1 MQINFEINKFYTN
14 FVSKLGFMKN
24 DFNRIILTQL
34 QQPVNPQTNK
44 VIILLGARRTGKT
57 YILNK
62 LKNRIKNTL
71 FLNGDDYKTTTL
83 LQNKTIEE
91 YKKIIGNSKIF
102 IIDEAQNIEN
112 IGHIL
117 KIMHDNIPSLKII
130 ATGSSAFD
138 LSNKLGEPLTG
149 RKKTIRIFPMAQA
162 ELSEYENYFET
173 YERLSERLL
182 YGSYPEIFH
191 YNNFDEKREYL
202 NELINSY
209 LLKDILILDNI
220 KNSDKLLNIL
230 KLLSFQVGSE
240 VSLNEIAGKI
250 GISKNTVERYIDLL
264 KKVFV
269 IFEVKAYSNNKRKEI
284 SKMSRYYFADNGV
297 RNAIINNFNDIDFRN
312 DIGQLWENYIISER
326 VKYLSYN
333 KIFAETYFWRTY
345 SQQEI
350 DWIEQIDEKLDAYE
364 IKYTKKKVKIPPQW
378 QKHYQ
383 NSTFKL
389 INRDNYLDFIM

>member
-1 MQINFEINKFYTN
+1 
-14 FVSKLGFMKN
+14 MKN
-24 DFNRIILTQL
+24 DFNRKILTEL
-34 QQPVNPQTNK
+34 IKPVNKQTNK

-57 YILNK
+57 YILSKLRNK
-62 LKNRIKNTL
+62 VKNTL
-71 FLNGDDYKTTTL
+71 FLNGDDYKTTRL
-83 LQNKTIEE
+83 LQNKTTEE

-117 KIMHDNIPSLKII
+117 KIIYDNIPDLKII

-149 RKKTIRIFPMAQA
+149 RKKTIRIFPMAQS

-173 YERLSERLL
+173 YERFPERLL

-191 YNNFDEKREYL
+191 YKSYDEKREYL
-202 NELINSY
+202 YELINSY

-220 KNSDKLLNIL
+220 KNSDKLFNIL

-269 IFEVKAYSNNKRKEI
+269 IFEIKAFSNNKRNEI

-297 RNAIINNFNDIDFRN
+297 RNAVINNFNDIDLRN

-333 KIFAETYFWRTY
+333 KIFAETFFWRTY

-350 DWIEQIDEKLDAYE
+350 DWIEEIDDKLDAYE
-364 IKYTKKKVKIPPQW
+364 IKYTKKKIKIPPQW
-378 QKHYQ
+378 QKNYR

-389 INRDNYLDFIM
+389 INKDNYLEFIM

>member
-1 MQINFEINKFYTN
+1 
-14 FVSKLGFMKN
+14 MKN
-24 DFNRIILTQL
+24 DFNRTILSQL
-34 QQPVNPQTNK
+34 QQPVYPKTNK

-57 YILNK
+57 YILSK
-62 LKNRIKNTL
+62 LKSNVRNTL
-71 FLNGDDYKTTTL
+71 FLNGDDYKTTAL

-91 YKKIIGNSKIF
+91 YKKIIGNNKVF

-117 KIMHDNIPSLKII
+117 KIIHDNIPELKII

-138 LSNKLGEPLTG
+138 LSNKLGESLTG
-149 RKKTIRIFPMAQA
+149 RKKTFRIFPMAQA

-173 YERLSERLL
+173 YERLPERLL

-191 YNNFDEKREYL
+191 YKSYDEKREYL
-202 NELINSY
+202 YELINSY

-230 KLLSFQVGSE
+230 KLLSFQTGSE

-297 RNAIINNFNDIDFRN
+297 RNAVINNFNDIDLRN
-312 DIGQLWENYIISER
+312 DIGQLWKNYIISER
-326 VKYLSYN
+326 VKHLSYN
-333 KIFAETYFWRTY
+333 KIFADTYFWRTY

-350 DWIEQIDEKLDAYE
+350 DWIEEIDGKLDAYE
-364 IKYTKKKVKIPPQW
+364 IKYNKKKVKIPPQW
-378 QKHYQ
+378 QKNYQ

>member
-1 MQINFEINKFYTN
+1 MA
-14 FVSKLGFMKN
+14 N
-24 DFNRIILTQL
+24 DFNRKILTEL
-34 QQPVNPQTNK
+34 LKPVNPETNK

-57 YILNK
+57 YILTKLRNK
-62 LKNRIKNTL
+62 VKNTL
-71 FLNGDDYKTTTL
+71 FLNGDDFKTTNL

-91 YKKIIGNSKIF
+91 YKKIIGNNKIF
-102 IIDEAQNIEN
+102 IIDEAQNIKN

-117 KIMHDNIPSLKII
+117 KVMHDNIPELKII

-149 RKKTIRIFPMAQA
+149 RKKTIRIFPMAQI
-162 ELSEYENYFET
+162 ELAEYENYFET
-173 YERLSERLL
+173 YEHLPERLL

-191 YNNFDEKREYL
+191 YKSYDEKREYL
-202 NELINSY
+202 YELINSY
-209 LLKDILILDNI
+209 LFKDILILDNI

-230 KLLSFQVGSE
+230 KLLSFQVGGE

-269 IFEVKAYSNNKRKEI
+269 IFEIKAYSNNKRKEI

-297 RNAIINNFNDIDFRN
+297 RNAVINNFNEIDMRS

-326 VKYLSYN
+326 VKLLSYN
-333 KIFAETYFWRTY
+333 KIYADTYFWRTY

-350 DWIEQIDEKLDAYE
+350 DWIEHIDDKLDAYE
-364 IKYTKKKVKIPPQW
+364 IKYSKNKIKIPPQW

-383 NSTFKL
+383 NSSFKL
-389 INRDNYLDFIM
+389 INKDNYLDFITEV

>member
-1 MQINFEINKFYTN
+1 
-14 FVSKLGFMKN
+14 MKN
-24 DFNRIILTQL
+24 DFNRTIMSLL
-34 QQPVNPQTNK
+34 QQPVYPKTNK

-57 YILNK
+57 YILSK
-62 LKNRIKNTL
+62 LKSNVRNTL
-71 FLNGDDYKTTTL
+71 FLNGDDYKTTAL

-91 YKKIIGNSKIF
+91 YKKIIGNNKIF

-112 IGHIL
+112 IGHIF
-117 KIMHDNIPSLKII
+117 KIIHDNIPELKII

-138 LSNKLGEPLTG
+138 LSNKLGDPLTG
-149 RKKTIRIFPMAQA
+149 RKKTFRIFPMAQA

-173 YERLSERLL
+173 YERLPERLL

-191 YNNFDEKREYL
+191 YKSYDEKREYL
-202 NELINSY
+202 YELINSY

-230 KLLSFQVGSE
+230 KLLSFQTGSE

-297 RNAIINNFNDIDFRN
+297 RNAVINNFNDIDLRN

-326 VKYLSYN
+326 VKHLSYN
-333 KIFAETYFWRTY
+333 KIFADTHFWRTY

-350 DWIEQIDEKLDAYE
+350 DWIEEIDGKLDAYE

-378 QKHYQ
+378 QKNYQ

>member
-1 MQINFEINKFYTN
+1 MSI
-14 FVSKLGFMKN
+14 MKN
-24 DFNRIILTQL
+24 DFNRIVLTQL
-34 QQPVNPQTNK
+34 LQPVNPQTNK

-71 FLNGDDYKTTTL
+71 FLNGDDFKTATL

-91 YKKIIGNSKIF
+91 YKKIIGNNKIF
-102 IIDEAQNIEN
+102 IIDEAQNIKN

-117 KIMHDNIPSLKII
+117 KVIHDNIPGLKII

-138 LSNKLGEPLTG
+138 LTNKLGEPLTG

-173 YERLSERLL
+173 YERLPERLL

-297 RNAIINNFNDIDFRN
+297 RNAVINNFNDIDFRN

-326 VKYLSYN
+326 VKYLSYY

-350 DWIEQIDEKLDAYE
+350 DWIEEIDGKLNAYE
-364 IKYTKKKVKIPPQW
+364 IKYTKKKAKIPPQW
-378 QKHYQ
+378 QKYYQ

-389 INRDNYLDFIM
+389 INRDNYLEFIM

>member
-1 MQINFEINKFYTN
+1 
-14 FVSKLGFMKN
+14 MKN
-24 DFNRIILTQL
+24 DFNRTILSQL
-34 QQPVNPQTNK
+34 QQPVYPKTNK

-57 YILNK
+57 YILSK
-62 LKNRIKNTL
+62 LKSNVRNTL
-71 FLNGDDYKTTTL
+71 FLNGDDYKTTAL

-91 YKKIIGNSKIF
+91 YKKIIGNNKVF

-117 KIMHDNIPSLKII
+117 KIIHDNIPELKII

-149 RKKTIRIFPMAQA
+149 RKKTFRIFPMAQA

-173 YERLSERLL
+173 YERLPERLL

-191 YNNFDEKREYL
+191 YKSYDEKREYL
-202 NELINSY
+202 YELINSY

-230 KLLSFQVGSE
+230 KLLSFQTGSE

-297 RNAIINNFNDIDFRN
+297 RNAVINNFNDIDLRN
-312 DIGQLWENYIISER
+312 DIGQLWKNYIISER
-326 VKYLSYN
+326 VKHLSYN
-333 KIFAETYFWRTY
+333 KIFADTYFWRTY

-350 DWIEQIDEKLDAYE
+350 DWIEEIDGKLDAYE

-378 QKHYQ
+378 QKNYQ

>member
-1 MQINFEINKFYTN
+1 MR
-14 FVSKLGFMKN
+14 S
-24 DFNRIILTQL
+24 DFNRHILTEL
-34 QQPVNPQTNK
+34 LKPVNPQTNK

-57 YILNK
+57 YILSK
-62 LKNRIKNTL
+62 LQKKVKNIL
-71 FLNGDDYKTTTL
+71 FLNGDNYKTTVL
-83 LQNKTIEE
+83 LKNKTIEE
-91 YKKIIGNSKIF
+91 YKKIIGNNKIF

-117 KIMHDNIPSLKII
+117 KVIHDNIPKLKII

-138 LSNKLGEPLTG
+138 LANKLGEPLTG
-149 RKKTIRIFPMAQA
+149 RKKTIRMFPMAQA

-173 YERLSERLL
+173 HERLPERLL

-191 YNNFDEKREYL
+191 YQSYDEKREYL

-220 KNSDKLLNIL
+220 KNSDKLVNIL
-230 KLLSFQVGSE
+230 KLLAFQVGGE

-269 IFEVKAYSNNKRKEI
+269 IFEIKAFSNNKRKEI

-297 RNAIINNFNDIDFRN
+297 RNAVINNFNDIDLRN

-333 KIFAETYFWRTY
+333 KVFADTHFWRTY

-350 DWIEQIDEKLDAYE
+350 DWIELKDGKIDAYE

-378 QKHYQ
+378 QKYYQ

-389 INRDNYLDFIM
+389 INKDNYLDFIM

>member
-1 MQINFEINKFYTN
+1 M
-14 FVSKLGFMKN
+14 GR
-24 DFNRIILTQL
+24 DFGRNILTEL
-34 QQPVNPQTNK
+34 LKPVNQQTNK

-57 YILNK
+57 YILTKLRNK
-62 LKNRIKNTL
+62 VKNTL
-71 FLNGDDYKTTTL
+71 FLNGDDYKTTNL

-91 YKKIIGNSKIF
+91 YKKIIGNNKIF

-117 KIMHDNIPSLKII
+117 KVMHDNIPGLKII

-149 RKKTIRIFPMAQA
+149 RKKTIRIFPMAQS
-162 ELSEYENYFET
+162 ELSAYENYFET
-173 YERLSERLL
+173 YEHLPERLL

-191 YNNFDEKREYL
+191 YKSYNEKREYL
-202 NELINSY
+202 YELINSY
-209 LLKDILILDNI
+209 LLKDILVLDNI

-230 KLLSFQVGSE
+230 KLLSFQVGGE

-269 IFEVKAYSNNKRKEI
+269 IFEIKAFSNNKRKEI

-297 RNAIINNFNDIDFRN
+297 RNAVINNFNEIDMRN

-326 VKYLSYN
+326 VKLLSYN
-333 KIFAETYFWRTY
+333 KIYADTYFWRTY

-350 DWIEQIDEKLDAYE
+350 DWIEQIDDKLDAYE

-383 NSTFKL
+383 NSSFKL
-389 INRDNYLDFIM
+389 INKDNYLDFIAEI

>member
-1 MQINFEINKFYTN
+1 
-14 FVSKLGFMKN
+14 MKN
-24 DFNRIILTQL
+24 DFNRTILSQL
-34 QQPVNPQTNK
+34 QQPVYPKTNK

-57 YILNK
+57 YILSK
-62 LKNRIKNTL
+62 LKSNVRNTL
-71 FLNGDDYKTTTL
+71 FLNGDDYKTTAL

-91 YKKIIGNSKIF
+91 YKKIIGNNKVF

-117 KIMHDNIPSLKII
+117 KIIHDNIPELKII

-138 LSNKLGEPLTG
+138 LSNKLGESLTG
-149 RKKTIRIFPMAQA
+149 RKKTFRIFPMAQA

-173 YERLSERLL
+173 YERLPERLL

-191 YNNFDEKREYL
+191 YKSYDEKREYL
-202 NELINSY
+202 YELINSY

-230 KLLSFQVGSE
+230 KLLSFQTGSE

-297 RNAIINNFNDIDFRN
+297 RNAVINNFNDIDLRN
-312 DIGQLWENYIISER
+312 DIGQLWKNYIISER
-326 VKYLSYN
+326 VKHLSYN
-333 KIFAETYFWRTY
+333 KIFADTYFWRTY

-350 DWIEQIDEKLDAYE
+350 DWIEEIDGKLDAYE

-378 QKHYQ
+378 QKNYQ

>member
-1 MQINFEINKFYTN
+1 MMRSDY
-14 FVSKLGFMKN
+14 
-24 DFNRIILTQL
+24 NRKILNEL
-34 QQPVNPQTNK
+34 IKPVNPHTNK
-44 VIILLGARRTGKT
+44 VIVLLGARRTGKT
-57 YILNK
+57 YILTKLRNK
-62 LKNRIKNTL
+62 VKNTL
-71 FLNGDDYKTTTL
+71 FLNGDDYKTTSL
-83 LQNKTIEE
+83 LQNKTIDE
-91 YKKIIGNSKIF
+91 YKKIIGNNKIF

-117 KIMHDNIPSLKII
+117 KIMHDNIPELKII

-138 LSNKLGEPLTG
+138 LTNKLGEPLTG

-173 YERLSERLL
+173 HERLPERLL

-191 YNNFDEKREYL
+191 YNSYDEKREYL
-202 NELINSY
+202 YELINSY

-230 KLLSFQVGSE
+230 KLLSFQVGGE

-269 IFEVKAYSNNKRKEI
+269 IFEIKAYSNNKRKEI

-297 RNAIINNFNDIDFRN
+297 RNAVINNFNDIDLRN

-333 KIFAETYFWRTY
+333 KIYADTYFWRSY

-350 DWIEQIDEKLDAYE
+350 DWIEEIDGKLDAYE

-378 QKHYQ
+378 QRYYQ
-383 NSTFKL
+383 NYTFKL
-389 INRDNYLDFIM
+389 INRDNYLDFISEF

>member
-1 MQINFEINKFYTN
+1 MQH
-14 FVSKLGFMKN
+14 
-24 DFNRIILTQL
+24 DFNRLVL
-34 QQPVNPQTNK
+34 SELLKPVNVQTNK
-44 VIILLGARRTGKT
+44 VLILLGARRTGKT
-57 YILNK
+57 YILSK
-62 LKNRIKNTL
+62 LQKKVNNTL
-71 FLNGDDYKTTTL
+71 FVNGDDYKTTAL
-83 LQNKTIEE
+83 LQNKSIEE
-91 YKKIIGNSKIF
+91 YKKIIGNSKVF
-102 IIDEAQNIEN
+102 IIDEAQNVEN

-117 KIMHDNIPSLKII
+117 KIIHDNIPKLKII

-138 LSNKLGEPLTG
+138 LLNKLGEPLTG

-162 ELSEYENYFET
+162 ELSQYENFFET
-173 YERLSERLL
+173 YENLPERLI

-191 YNNFDEKREYL
+191 YKSYAEKREYL
-202 NELINSY
+202 EDLINSY

-230 KLLSFQVGSE
+230 KLLAFQIGDE

-250 GISKNTVERYIDLL
+250 GMSKNTVERYIDLL

-269 IFEVKAYSNNKRKEI
+269 IFELKAYSNNKRNEI

-297 RNAIINNFNDIDFRN
+297 RNAIINNFNEIDFRN

-333 KIFAETYFWRTY
+333 KIFADTYFWRTY

-350 DWIEQIDEKLDAYE
+350 DWIEAIDDKLDAYE
-364 IKYTKKKVKIPPQW
+364 IKYTKNKVKIPPQW
-378 QKHYQ
+378 QKNYKK
-383 NSTFKL
+383 STFKL
-389 INRDNYLDFIM
+389 INKDNYLDFIM

>member
-1 MQINFEINKFYTN
+1 
-14 FVSKLGFMKN
+14 MKN
-24 DFNRIILTQL
+24 DFNRTIMSLL
-34 QQPVNPQTNK
+34 QQPVYPKTNK

-57 YILNK
+57 YILSK
-62 LKNRIKNTL
+62 LKSNVRNTL
-71 FLNGDDYKTTTL
+71 FLNGDDYKTTAL

-91 YKKIIGNSKIF
+91 YKKIIGNNKVF

-112 IGHIL
+112 IGHIF
-117 KIMHDNIPSLKII
+117 KIIHDNIPELKII

-138 LSNKLGEPLTG
+138 LSNKLGDPLTG
-149 RKKTIRIFPMAQA
+149 RKKTFRIFPMAQA

-173 YERLSERLL
+173 YERLPERLL

-191 YNNFDEKREYL
+191 YKSYDEKREYL
-202 NELINSY
+202 YELINSY

-230 KLLSFQVGSE
+230 KLLSFQTGSE

-297 RNAIINNFNDIDFRN
+297 RNAVINNFNDIDLRN

-326 VKYLSYN
+326 VKHLSYN
-333 KIFAETYFWRTY
+333 KIFADTHFWRTY

-350 DWIEQIDEKLDAYE
+350 DWIEEIDGKLDAYE

-378 QKHYQ
+378 QKNYQ

>member
-1 MQINFEINKFYTN
+1 MRH
-14 FVSKLGFMKN
+14 
-24 DFNRIILTQL
+24 DFSRKILSQL
-34 QQPVNPQTNK
+34 LKPVDVQTNK
-44 VIILLGARRTGKT
+44 VSVLLGARRTGKT
-57 YILNK
+57 YILSK
-62 LKNRIKNTL
+62 LQKKIKNTL
-71 FLNGDDYKTTTL
+71 FLNGDDYKTTLL

-91 YKKIIGNSKIF
+91 YKKIIGNNKIF
-102 IIDEAQNIEN
+102 IIDEAQNIDN

-117 KIMHDNIPSLKII
+117 KIMHDNIPKLKII

-138 LSNKLGEPLTG
+138 LANKLGEPLTG
-149 RKKTIRIFPMAQA
+149 RKKTIRIFPMAQM

-173 YERLSERLL
+173 YERLPERLL

-191 YNNFDEKREYL
+191 YKSYNEKREYL
-202 NELINSY
+202 DELINSY

-269 IFEVKAYSNNKRKEI
+269 IFEIKAYSNNKRNEI
-284 SKMSRYYFADNGV
+284 SKMSRYYFTDNGV
-297 RNAIINNFNDIDFRN
+297 RNAVINNFNDIDFRN
-312 DIGQLWENYIISER
+312 DTGQLWENYIISER

-333 KIFAETYFWRTY
+333 KIFAGTYFWRTY

-350 DWIEQIDEKLDAYE
+350 DWIEQIDDKLDAYE